1 MEKQLEGLKEYL
13 SQKKEEIKDK
23 KNTKFISVASG
34 KGGVGKTNF
43 TVNFAYVLANIFNK
57 KVLLIDAD
65 IGLGNVHIL
74 LRLPLVKSLKEV
86 LNGKSLEDNIVNIKN
101 FDVLPG
107 FSGFE
112 KLSEIESANIDKLID
127 QIEKVSKNYDY
138 VLIDTSAGITDEVV
152 NFIRSSDK
160 SFIITTPEP
169 TAITDAYA
177 LIKTMI
183 KIYNYSDFD
192 IVVNMCKSREE
203 GIEVFEKINNS
214 SVKFLETNLR
224 FAGFLPFSEELR
236 RSVLERK
243 LITENFPKNNY
254 TKYLIEIVKEEL
266 NIPSEK
272 KEDSFWGK
280 FLSFFK
286 K

>member
-74 LRLPLVKSLKEV
+74 LRLPLVKYLKEV

>member
-1 MEKQLEGLKEYL
+1 MERQLESLKKYL
-13 SQKKEEIKDK
+13 YQKKEEEIKK
-23 KNTKFISVASG
+23 ATKFISIASG

-43 TVNFAYVLANIFNK
+43 TVNFAYILANIFNK

-86 LNGKSLEDNIVNIKN
+86 LNDKSIEENIVNIRN

-112 KLSEIESANIDKLID
+112 KLSEIESVSISSFINQL
-127 QIEKVSKNYDY
+127 EKISANYDY

-160 SFIITTPEP
+160 TFIITTPEP
-169 TAITDAYA
+169 TAIADAYA

-183 KIYNYSDFD
+183 KIYNYYDFD
-192 IVVNMCKSREE
+192 IVVNMCKNREE

-214 SVKFLETNLR
+214 SIKFLGVDLK
-224 FAGFLPFSEELR
+224 FAGFLPFSDELKK
-236 RSVLERK
+236 SVLERK
-243 LITENFPKNNY
+243 LVVESYPKNNY

-266 NIPSEK
+266 NISSGKDER
-272 KEDSFWGK
+272 SFWEK

-286 K
+286 R